1 MGANFACSAGDDST
15 ANPFGVHRWVDLGSP
30 RLYLCSGLCAWVWL
44 CISACA
50 HSYSSSHIYRLAH
63 DSTYITPHSSAFPFK
78 ANPFC
83 FQSPKIHLAFC
94 VNNIGDP
101 RSQRNCCRSFP
112 RFVLSMWRWNTAY
125 FVIDCNVSAMT
136 AAPSVWSELA
146 DGQLWLAGSIFSAS
160 NFWKG
165 VIPQIEFEV
174 LLCVQEE
181 WNVEHCYFFPHWKL
195 QIYRGKKKYFWFS
208 QVIQSHLIQLV
219 FFIKNKKG
227 GG

>member
-1 MGANFACSAGDDST
+1 MCTGGWTWGAHVCTCVQGSARGYDFVSLRVPIPIAVPTST
-15 ANPFGVHRWVDLGSP
+15 DL
-30 RLYLCSGLCAWVWL
+30 
-44 CISACA
+44 
-50 HSYSSSHIYRLAH
+50 HMTT
-63 DSTYITPHSSAFPFK
+63 TYITPHSSAFPFK

-227 GG
+227 GGLV